1 MSFLTCCSILFTS
14 CWLTSPAPTILS
26 LVPAPVG
33 GARVGH
39 GVPVVPVGGD
49 LVHKWPILLAV
60 VQGEPGG
67 LPHGEDVHPVDLKAW
82 YVVPSLVEVRGGC
95 VPVLRS
101 PHGVVVVLAD
111 KDDGQVPQ
119 LGQVEGFT
127 HLPLVSSTVSIQGE
141 VHSSI
146 SFVL

>member
-14 CWLTSPAPTILS
+14 CWLTSPVLPRLLGVSVNVLLNLLLNPLHLLLADEPRPHDPVPEPGDGVPALPDLLH

-33 GARVGH
+33 RARVGH

-82 YVVPSLVEVRGGC
+82 YVVPSLVEV
-95 VPVLRS
+95 
-101 PHGVVVVLAD
+101 
-111 KDDGQVPQ
+111 
-119 LGQVEGFT
+119 
-127 HLPLVSSTVSIQGE
+127 
-141 VHSSI
+141 
-146 SFVL
+146 